1 MPRHS
6 DWSGLLGARKQT
18 ISYHWLSA
26 RPATIR
32 GHPRITTISVDVSQF
47 EFIFVLISIIAG
59 LALAQLMAGMTR
71 PPKNS
76 AGRTDIAHV
85 AFSAAM
91 TVILISVWWS
101 TFRWQKYENWTVTE
115 FFLLCGYVSLFYVM
129 AVILSPLRTA
139 ELPQFSQVRNKFY
152 VVFAFYCV
160 VEPVVIFVRDGE
172 LSPWYYVPMMIH
184 FFVLAS
190 LGIFFRKDMFD
201 RLFSLWLFFV
211 NIAWIFLARFTG

>member
-1 MPRHS
+1 M
-6 DWSGLLGARKQT
+6 
-18 ISYHWLSA
+18 
-26 RPATIR
+26 
-32 GHPRITTISVDVSQF
+32 SQF

-59 LALAQLMAGMTR
+59 LALAQLMSGMTR
-71 PPKNS
+71 PPRNS
-76 AGRTDIAHV
+76 AGRIDIAHV
-85 AFSAAM
+85 AFSAAV
-91 TVILISVWWS
+91 TVILMSVWWS
-101 TFRWQKYENWTVTE
+101 TFRWQQYENWTVTE

-139 ELPQFSQVRNKFY
+139 ELPRFNQVRNKFY
-152 VVFAFYCV
+152 AVFAFYCV
-160 VEPVVIFVRDGE
+160 LEPIVILIRDGE

-190 LGIFFRKDMFD
+190 LGILLRKDMFD